1 MVRLLLLRVRLWWEG
16 AFWVIPVL
24 GIVMGAVLDALS
36 VLVDGV
42 LSQDGAVARLV
53 SPGAAITLLAAVGGG
68 MVTFTGF
75 VFSVVLLVL
84 QFGSSQY
91 SPRTV
96 SYFLRT
102 RSIQWVLAVFLT
114 TIVFT
119 FLSVLE
125 VGAAGEQEFVP
136 LGSVVFSVLLLIV
149 SLGAFLVL
157 LNVVGTRI
165 RVDTVLS
172 DLGRRSRRRLGRRFS
187 APTSPRATLLGQVP
201 APAPDARLLRYRGRT
216 GQIVAVDVKGLLRL
230 ARRAGAR
237 VILTARTGDGVSS
250 GSPVATVSGGVVTD
264 EQISSHLLVAR
275 ERSLRYDPLYALRIL
290 TDVAL
295 RALSPSTN
303 DPTTAV
309 RALDEVEGVLRTA
322 APLPLGTVEIAAG
335 EGSVVLRSPTWSDVV
350 DLALLEVIDA
360 GLDQPQVTRRISA
373 LINDLLADL
382 PEERHRAL
390 LRHKRRL
397 STEVAARFADDR
409 RAMAL
414 TGDRQGIGGSR

>member
-1 MVRLLLLRVRLWWEG
+1 MVRLLALRVRLWWEN

-24 GIVMGAVLDALS
+24 GILMGAVLDAWS
-36 VLVDGV
+36 VQVDGL
-42 LSQDGAVARLV
+42 LSRDGAVARLV
-53 SPGAAITLLAAVGGG
+53 SPGAAITLLAGVGGG

-75 VFSVVLLVL
+75 VFSVVLLVV
-84 QFGSSQY
+84 QFGSSEY

-96 SYFLRT
+96 SYFLRA

-125 VGAAGEQEFVP
+125 VGAGDQQFVP
-136 LGSVVFSVLLLIV
+136 LGSVAFSVLLLIA

-172 DLGRRSRRRLGRRFS
+172 DLGRRSRRRLSRRFS
-187 APTSPRATLLGQVP
+187 ALSSPRATLLASAP
-201 APAPDARLLRYRGRT
+201 APASDAVLVRYRGRT
-216 GQIVAVDVKGLLRL
+216 GQIVAVDIQGLARL
-230 ARRAGAR
+230 ARRARAR

-264 EQISSHLLVAR
+264 KQVSSHLLVAR

-290 TDVAL
+290 TDVSL
-295 RALSPSTN
+295 RALSPGVN

-309 RALDEVEGVLRTA
+309 RSLDEVEGVLRTA
-322 APLPLGTVEIAAG
+322 APLPLGTVEVAAG

-360 GLDQPQVTRRISA
+360 GVDQPQVTRRVTA
-373 LINDLLADL
+373 LLNDLLADL
-382 PEERHRAL
+382 PAERHRAL

-397 STEVAARFADDR
+397 STEVTARYGDDR

>member
-1 MVRLLLLRVRLWWEG
+1 VIRLLPLRLRLWWED

-24 GIVMGAVLDALS
+24 GIVAGATLDVAS
-36 VLVDGV
+36 VAVDG
-42 LSQDGAVARLV
+42 LLAQDGAVARLV
-53 SPGAAITLLAAVGGG
+53 SPVAAATLLAAVGGG

-84 QFGSSQY
+84 QFGSSEY

-96 SYFLRT
+96 SYFLRS

-136 LGSVVFSVLLLIV
+136 LGSVAVSVLLLIA

-172 DLGRRSRRRLGRRFS
+172 DLGRRSRIRLSQRFS
-187 APTSPRATLLGQVP
+187 APTSPDAHLLAKVP
-201 APAPDARLLRYRGRT
+201 APASQATLLRYQGRT
-216 GQIVAVDVKGLLRL
+216 GQVVAVDVPGLVRL
-230 ARRAGAR
+230 ARESGAR
-237 VILTARTGDGVSS
+237 VILTARTGDAVSA
-250 GSPVATVSGGVVTD
+250 GSPVATVSGGVVSD
-264 EQISSHLLVAR
+264 RQVSDRLLVAR

-290 TDVAL
+290 TDVSL

-309 RALDEVEGVLRTA
+309 RSLDEVEGVLRTA
-322 APLPLGTVEIAAG
+322 APLPLGTVEVTAG

-360 GLDQPQVTRRISA
+360 GLGQPQVTRRITA
-373 LINDLLADL
+373 LLNDLLADL
-382 PEERHRAL
+382 PEERHRPL